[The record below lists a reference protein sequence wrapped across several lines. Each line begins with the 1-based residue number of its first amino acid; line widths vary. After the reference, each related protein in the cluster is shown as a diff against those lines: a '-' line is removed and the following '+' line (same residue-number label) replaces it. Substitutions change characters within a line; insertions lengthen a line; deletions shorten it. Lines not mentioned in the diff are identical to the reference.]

1 MRHEINS
8 RTALVA
14 ALAGVVLA
22 APALAQYREYY
33 VRGKVLDTQKQPI
46 AGVQI
51 RLLDPSTSRSYD
63 MKSDKQGTFKF
74 AGLPHGVYQVTFVKE
89 GYQSRKDE
97 WKFEQQQE
105 TMVKVDV
112 PDTVLATQ
120 SQIQEAQ
127 RFEEAKSGVKEATEK
142 LREKDVDGAITILE
156 GILASNPRDPS
167 ALYFLGLA
175 YAEKKMCREAIAAL
189 TQVTELSPTPVAG
202 IYFPL
207 AVCHRQLGDL
217 PKALEAYDKVL
228 QLDPAHADSAYNSGL
243 ILFETSRI
251 DEALA
256 RFEQAL
262 ASRPSD
268 PEVLEM
274 IARCYLNQGKLEA
287 AVQHLEK
294 AKAASTDPA
303 KIALLEELIRQV
315 RAQIR

>member
-1 MRHEINS
+1 M
-8 RTALVA
+8 TLA
-14 ALAGVVLA
+14 ALAALVLA

-33 VRGKVLDTQKQPI
+33 IRGTVLDTQKQPI

-51 RLLDPSTSRSYD
+51 RLLDVSTSRSFD
-63 MKSDKQGTFKF
+63 VKSDKQGAFKL
-74 AGLPHGVYQVTFVKE
+74 AGLPHGVYQVSFEKE
-89 GYQSRKDE
+89 GYQTRKDE

-105 TMVKVDV
+105 TMARVDV
-112 PDTVLATQ
+112 PDTILASQ

-142 LREKDVDGAITILE
+142 LRKKDVDGAITILK
-156 GILASNPRDPS
+156 GILANNPRDPS

-175 YAEKKMCREAIAAL
+175 YAEKRMCREAIDAL

-202 IYFPL
+202 VYFPL

-217 PKALEAYDKVL
+217 PKALEAYDKTL

-243 ILFETSRI
+243 ILFETNRV
-251 DEALA
+251 DEALV
-256 RFEQAL
+256 RFQQAL
-262 ASRPSD
+262 TSRPSD

-274 IARCYLNQGKLEA
+274 IARCYLNQGKFEA
-287 AVQHLEK
+287 AVDHLEK

-315 RAQIR
+315 RAQVR